1 MRKEFFSQIVN
12 LAKRYEFMVV
22 NDFAYGRVTFDGYL
36 APSFLEVPDA
46 KGVGVDSALFPYHTI
61 WPAGGW
67 TTVWVTQR
75 SSRGRRRISALGLVE
90 NENRIRQGLK
100 QMRRALTELEKELPP
115 NDV

>member
-46 KGVGVDSALFPYHTI
+46 KGVGVEFGSFSKSYNMAGWRVGYCVGDSTI
-61 WPAGGW
+61 IERKEMDICAWHWWKTRTASAR
-67 TTVWVTQR
+67 V
-75 SSRGRRRISALGLVE
+75 SSRCVGR
-90 NENRIRQGLK
+90 
-100 QMRRALTELEKELPP
+100 
-115 NDV
+115 